1 VSLYEGTVAESVR
14 EALDN
19 IPLRVDW
26 VLLYWECRAGAK
38 FLCDAIFYY
47 SLVLTRRVT
56 VLVIVADVEIK
67 LSTAA
72 SVTDLRATR
81 NEEEEEEEESLSRG

>member
-1 VSLYEGTVAESVR
+1 MSLYEGTVAESVR

-26 VLLYWECRAGAK
+26 VLLYCECRAGAQ
-38 FLCDAIFYY
+38 FLCDAIYDY